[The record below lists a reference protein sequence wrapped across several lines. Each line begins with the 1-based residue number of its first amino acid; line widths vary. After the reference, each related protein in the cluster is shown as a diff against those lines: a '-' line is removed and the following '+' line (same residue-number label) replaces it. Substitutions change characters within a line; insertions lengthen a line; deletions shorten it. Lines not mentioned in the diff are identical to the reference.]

1 MKRISVLIVLLAI
14 LGLFFTATQV
24 LASPAESVDAKKT
37 PVHTPGAQA
46 TVNAAKTPGAQATAR
61 AIQRATEGIGNQ
73 HGKRVNYRGT
83 IASADAASL
92 TLTLADGSSVTFSLT
107 ADTRIRIP
115 TLGQTA
121 AAAPALI
128 PGAKAGVHAAQD
140 ETGALT
146 ALAVLVIP
154 GKPVRAHRVG
164 TVTDYQP
171 GASLTIQA
179 TDGNTYTFL
188 LTTAT
193 EILPA
198 DRANQLA
205 AGARVTVIAPRDVTG
220 GVLTAKG
227 VIIHPASQP

>member
-1 MKRISVLIVLLAI
+1 MKRISVLIVLLTI
-14 LGLFFTATQV
+14 LTATQV

-121 AAAPALI
+121 AAPALM

-140 ETGALT
+140 EMGALT

-154 GKPVRAHRVG
+154 AKPVRAHRVG

-193 EILPA
+193 EILSA
-198 DRANQLA
+198 DRADQLA

-220 GVLTAKG
+220 GVLTARG

>member
-1 MKRISVLIVLLAI
+1 MKRISVLIVLLTI
-14 LGLFFTATQV
+14 LTATQV
-24 LASPAESVDAKKT
+24 LASPAESVDVKKT
-37 PVHTPGAQA
+37 PVHIPGAQA
-46 TVNAAKTPGAQATAR
+46 IVNAAKTPGAQATAR

-92 TLTLADGSSVTFSLT
+92 TLTLANGSSVTFSLT

-121 AAAPALI
+121 AAPALM

-154 GKPVRAHRVG
+154 AKPVRAHRVG

-193 EILPA
+193 EILSA
-198 DRANQLA
+198 DRADQLA
-205 AGARVTVIAPRDVTG
+205 DGARVTVIAPRDVTG
-220 GVLTAKG
+220 GVLTARG